1 MFLSCFIKSCENY
14 EATEKKTLL
23 SSYGEATVS
32 FTKNGREPAS
42 ANKFVAPPNA
52 TIQITRELF
61 SKKVFNEGEGYDR
74 QNDGAIVQVKL
85 IGKLYDGTVFVNI
98 GDNEVPFEFEIDVVD
113 WLDRGVKTMKKGE
126 VASLT
131 IHPEYAFGS
140 TELHQ
145 ESVTVPANSNVYYAV
160 DLVSFEKIKMMFKY
174 CKRKNSRKVVITL
187 LPILEFPYPTII
199 DCYGALH
206 ILNGSSTELFTI
218 VIGTKDETK
227 FSVGDVKL
235 FKLNM
240 NNKVWGEMD
249 DLKETIISVELSTD
263 STPLFATHAIVSS
276 ESGGIYIFL
285 ATKETSYTRTMSRM
299 KPSLSFLHC
308 VTGTNQ
314 VFELVDDDGG

>member
-1 MFLSCFIKSCENY
+1 
-14 EATEKKTLL
+14 
-23 SSYGEATVS
+23 
-32 FTKNGREPAS
+32 
-42 ANKFVAPPNA
+42 
-52 TIQITRELF
+52 
-61 SKKVFNEGEGYDR
+61 
-74 QNDGAIVQVKL
+74 
-85 IGKLYDGTVFVNI
+85 
-98 GDNEVPFEFEIDVVD
+98 
-113 WLDRGVKTMKKGE
+113 
-126 VASLT
+126 
-131 IHPEYAFGS
+131 
-140 TELHQ
+140 
-145 ESVTVPANSNVYYAV
+145 
-160 DLVSFEKIKMMFKY
+160 MMFKY

-276 ESGGIYIFL
+276 ESEGL
-285 ATKETSYTRTMSRM
+285 ENDHADSKQEKDM
-299 KPSLSFLHC
+299 
-308 VTGTNQ
+308 
-314 VFELVDDDGG
+314 DDDIIVRSISGNEDESPLINIPLQVLEIVMEFCVGVEYLKFRSTCKLCHLAAPLIQCKNGKA